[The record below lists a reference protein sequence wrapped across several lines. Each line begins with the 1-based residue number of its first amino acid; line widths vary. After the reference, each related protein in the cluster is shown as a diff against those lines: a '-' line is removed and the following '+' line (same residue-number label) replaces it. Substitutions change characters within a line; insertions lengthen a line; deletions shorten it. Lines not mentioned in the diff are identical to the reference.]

1 MRREGCEIFQE
12 PAAQDGRDRS
22 VTTKA
27 AILGVVFGCE
37 GILEKERKKKAE
49 REREIEKRPRPS
61 ATVPLFSFF
70 LSLLP
75 AFLKDTFF
83 MGTDKF

>member
-1 MRREGCEIFQE
+1 VQREGCEIFQE
-12 PAAQDGRDRS
+12 QDGRDRL
-22 VTTKA
+22 VTAKA
-27 AILGVVFGCE
+27 GTLGVVFGYE
-37 GILEKERKKKAE
+37 GILEKRKKMEGE
-49 REREIEKRPRPS
+49 REKEREIDHPS

-75 AFLKDTFF
+75 AFLKDIFF